1 MLPDPARPLLS
12 RRKLQLAAI
21 GMALIALLVVVTGIA
36 TRSSQAAQLRE
47 RTDAMAVPTVA
58 VVAPAQ
64 AGGAATLDLPG
75 RIEAH
80 ARAPIY
86 ARVSGYL
93 KSWNVDIGAR
103 VKTGQ
108 LLAEIE
114 TPDLDQ
120 QLLQAQAELAS
131 ASANAALATSTA
143 KRWQSL
149 LGTDAVSRQEAEEKA
164 GDMANKQSVVNAL
177 QANVQRFQA
186 MKKFTRIVAPFDGV
200 VTARSTDVGSLI
212 GVGGAPGSELFVVS
226 DKRQLR
232 VYVSL
237 PQNYVLAIRQ
247 GSKARLSVPENPGKF
262 HAATVQSMSQAIN
275 SSGSMLIQ
283 LAVDNPRAELLP
295 GGFANVSFDLPRS
308 VGTLSVA
315 PSALIFGK
323 DGLRVA
329 TVDANDK
336 VLLKP
341 VTVLRDLGAVVEIA
355 SGLLPTDRVIESPPD
370 GIGNADLVR
379 VAAAP
384 VKTAPLAGAGKP
396 ERVKP

>member
-1 MLPDPARPLLS
+1 MSPDPARPLLS

-21 GMALIALLVVVTGIA
+21 GMALIALLVVVTGIS
-36 TRSSQAAQLRE
+36 TRSSQAAQLLE

-80 ARAPIY
+80 SRAPIY

-93 KSWNVDIGAR
+93 KNWNVDIGAR

-149 LGTDAVSRQEAEEKA
+149 LGTDAVSHQEAEEKA

-226 DKRQLR
+226 DTLQLR

-237 PQNYVLAIRQ
+237 PQNYVMAIRQ

-295 GGFANVSFDLPRS
+295 GGFANVSFDLPRTA
-308 VGTLSVA
+308 GTLSVA

-329 TVDANDK
+329 TVDANDR

-384 VKTAPLAGAGKP
+384 VKTAPLADAGKP
-396 ERVKP
+396 ERAKP

>member
-1 MLPDPARPLLS
+1 MSPDPVVPALS
-12 RRKLQLAAI
+12 RRKLQVAALSLALVAV
-21 GMALIALLVVVTGIA
+21 LVVVAGIA

-47 RTDAMAVPTVA
+47 RTEAMAVPTVA
-58 VVAPAQ
+58 VLAPAQ
-64 AGGAATLDLPG
+64 VGGSATLDLPG

-93 KSWNVDIGAR
+93 KSWKVDIGGK
-103 VKTGQ
+103 VKSGQ

-149 LGTDAVSRQEAEEKA
+149 LGTDAVSRQEADEKA
-164 GDMANKQSVVNAL
+164 GDMATKQSVVTAL

-186 MKKFTRIVAPFDGV
+186 LKKFTRIVAPFDGV
-200 VTARSTDVGSLI
+200 VTSRSTDVGSLI
-212 GVGGAPGSELFVVS
+212 SVGGAPGSELFVVS
-226 DKRQLR
+226 DTRQLR

-237 PQNYVLAIRQ
+237 PQNYVSLVRP
-247 GSKARLSVPENPGKF
+247 GSKARVSVPENPGKF
-262 HAATVQSMSQAIN
+262 HAATVQSTSQAIN

-283 LAVDNPRAELLP
+283 LSADNARAELLP
-295 GGFANVSFDLPRS
+295 GGFATVSFDLPRAA
-308 VGTLSVA
+308 GTLSVP

-329 TVDANDK
+329 TVQADNT
-336 VLLKP
+336 VRLKP

-355 SGLLPTDRVIESPPD
+355 SGLSAGDRVIESPPD
-370 GIGNADLVR
+370 GVADGELVR
-379 VAAAP
+379 VAAAAA
-384 VKTAPLAGAGKP
+384 KAAPLAQAGKP
-396 ERVKP
+396 